1 MIPEVWGDLPALS
14 GLCIWG
20 IILLLPWRP
29 WSTRETLDA
38 DADTI
43 PGIDLSR
50 ITVLVPAR
58 NEADV
63 IEQTLQGLA
72 SQGQGLKIILID
84 DQSTD
89 QTSAIA
95 FKTGTPDLNIVPGQ
109 TLPEG
114 WSGKLW
120 ALEQGRKEIKTD
132 LVLLLDADIRLLPG
146 TLRAL
151 MQKLD
156 RDQLDLVSLMA
167 HLDMQGFWGKLLIP
181 AFVFFFKLLY
191 PFNLS
196 NSPTSRVAAAAG
208 GCILVKKSVLDR
220 ISAFTSL
227 RNALID
233 DCALARR
240 IKDNG
245 GRTWIGLTH
254 SAVSLRPYHDLK
266 GIWDMVARSAFT
278 QLRYSCVLL
287 MLCTLLMAVAFLLP
301 LLTVLALEPVGIAT
315 LVLMVLSYLPTLKY
329 YGIQPLWGCLLPVT
343 GVLYLGMTWSSACRH
358 LYRKG
363 TTWKGRRYNMNAG
376 DHCNFQ

>member
-1 MIPEVWGDLPALS
+1 MIPVVWGDLPALS

-29 WSTRETLDA
+29 WSTRETLDT

-43 PGIDLSR
+43 PGNDLSR
-50 ITVLVPAR
+50 ITALIPAR

-63 IEQTLQGLA
+63 IEQTLQSLT
-72 SQGQGLKIILID
+72 SQGQGLRIILID

-89 QTSAIA
+89 QTAAIVLN
-95 FKTGTPDLNIVPGQ
+95 TGIPGLKIVPGQ
-109 TLPEG
+109 PLPEG

-120 ALEQGRKEIKTD
+120 ALEQGRMEIKTE

-151 MQKLD
+151 LQKLD

-167 HLDMQGFWGKLLIP
+167 HLDMQGFWEKLLIP

-191 PFNLS
+191 PFRLS
-196 NSPTSRVAAAAG
+196 NAPASRVAAAAG
-208 GCILVKKSVLDR
+208 GCILVKKAILEK
-220 ISAFTSL
+220 INAFTSL
-227 RNALID
+227 RKSLID

-254 SAVSLRPYHDLK
+254 SAISLRPYHNLK
-266 GIWDMVARSAFT
+266 EIWDMVARSAFT
-278 QLRYSCVLL
+278 QLRYSWVLL
-287 MLCTLLMAVAFLLP
+287 VLCTLLMTVAFLLP
-301 LLTVLALEPVGIAT
+301 LIQVLTLKPAGIAT
-315 LVLMVLSYLPTLKY
+315 LVLMMLCYLPTLRY
-329 YGIQPLWGCLLPVT
+329 YGIHPRWGCLLPVT
-343 GVLYLGMTWSSACRH
+343 GILYLGMTWASACRH

-363 TTWKGRRYNMNAG
+363 STWKGRNYIINAG